1 VQNAGNYKIN
11 PKKEDNMAID
21 VMIKRRVKPGRQA
34 KELVPLI
41 LHLRALA
48 TYQVGYISGTTL
60 SNLEYPDE
68 CLVVSR
74 WESIDDWNRWRQ
86 SRQRTAIEQKIEMLT
101 GEKTEY
107 NIYAPMVADTDQGQA
122 FIKKF
127 GQLNNNG

>member
-34 KELVPLI
+34 KELVP
-41 LHLRALA
+41 
-48 TYQVGYISGTTL
+48 TL